1 MSKSSEK
8 AATMGG
14 LAVICC
20 LVSGFGGLLGGI
32 FSIGSMNLIG
42 AGVCFGAAG
51 LSFGLA
57 ANAIWRN

>member
-1 MSKSSEK
+1 MAKSSEK
-8 AATMGG
+8 AATIGG

-20 LVSGFGGLLGGI
+20 LVAGFGGLLGGI
-32 FSIGSMNLIG
+32 LSIGSMNLMG
-42 AGVCFGAAG
+42 AGVCFGGAG

>member
-1 MSKSSEK
+1 
-8 AATMGG
+8 
-14 LAVICC
+14 
-20 LVSGFGGLLGGI
+20 VSGFGGLLGGI